1 MLANND
7 DYLNALGRIKS
18 EIAEA
23 QNRAVQSANAEVIRL
38 YWRVGRLIDER
49 SLWGSK
55 YLESLSQDIRT
66 AFPGIKGFSVRSMK
80 YMVKFAREVDG
91 QLCSSCCTIPWGHI
105 MFLLDKTDPGT
116 EREWYVQATIENGWS
131 RAVLSHQVETK
142 LYERQALAGKVSNFE
157 RTLPAPE
164 SELAQQ
170 ALKDPYIFD
179 FITARQGAV
188 EHEVE
193 DRMMENITRLL
204 LELGTGFAFVG
215 RQYHLS
221 VGEQD
226 FYIDLL
232 FYNIRLRSYVVVEL
246 KNAAFKP
253 EFAGKLNFYLSAVDD
268 LLRTE
273 HDNHSIGQDE
283 GQRGG
288 RVRAARHRQ
297 ADGRERISTCRGAAG
312 GVRRVAA
319 VDGGHREADVRR
331 RLCNSCCTI
340 CERGERIMDVPELTY
355 NTDGLIPCIVQD
367 ADTREVLMM
376 AWMNEESLGVRR
388 DGVLEPQQA

>member
-91 QLCSSCCTIPWGHI
+91 QWCSSCCTIPWGHI

-273 HDNHSIGQDE
+273 HDNHSIGLLLCKTKDNVVAE
-283 GQRGG
+283 YALRDIGKPM
-288 RVRAARHRQ
+288 
-297 ADGRERISTCRGAAG
+297 
-312 GVRRVAA
+312 GVS
-319 VDGGHREADVRR
+319 EY
-331 RLCNSCCTI
+331 RL
-340 CERGERIMDVPELTY
+340 
-355 NTDGLIPCIVQD
+355 
-367 ADTREVLMM
+367 AEVLPEGFAELLPSTEDIEKRM
-376 AWMNEESLGVRR
+376 
-388 DGVLEPQQA
+388 

>member
-1 MLANND
+1 MLANNHD
-7 DYLNALGRIKS
+7 CLNALGRIKS

-273 HDNHSIGQDE
+273 HDNHRIGLLLCKTKDNVVAEYALRDIGKPMGVSEYRLAELLPE
-283 GQRGG
+283 GF
-288 RVRAARHRQ
+288 A
-297 ADGRERISTCRGAAG
+297 ELLPSTEDIEKR
-312 GVRRVAA
+312 
-319 VDGGHREADVRR
+319 
-331 RLCNSCCTI
+331 
-340 CERGERIMDVPELTY
+340 M
-355 NTDGLIPCIVQD
+355 
-367 ADTREVLMM
+367 
-376 AWMNEESLGVRR
+376 
-388 DGVLEPQQA
+388 

>member
-7 DYLNALGRIKS
+7 DYLNALGRIKR

-23 QNRAVQSANAEVIRL
+23 QNRAVQSANAEVIKL
-38 YWRVGRLIDER
+38 YWRVGSVLNDNSRYGKVFI
-49 SLWGSK
+49 
-55 YLESLSQDIRT
+55 ESLAKDIRL
-66 AFPGIKGFSVRSMK
+66 AFPGIKGFSARSMW
-80 YMVKFAREVDG
+80 YMQKFATEVDSEF
-91 QLCSSCCTIPWGHI
+91 CSSCCRIPWGHI
-105 MFLLDKTDPGT
+105 MHLLDKTEQGS

-179 FITARQGAV
+179 FITARQGAF

-246 KNAAFKP
+246 KNSAFKP

-273 HDNHSIGQDE
+273 HDNHSIGLLLCKTKDNVVAE
-283 GQRGG
+283 YALRDIGKPM
-288 RVRAARHRQ
+288 
-297 ADGRERISTCRGAAG
+297 
-312 GVRRVAA
+312 GVS
-319 VDGGHREADVRR
+319 EY
-331 RLCNSCCTI
+331 RL
-340 CERGERIMDVPELTY
+340 
-355 NTDGLIPCIVQD
+355 
-367 ADTREVLMM
+367 AEVLPEGFVDLLPSTEDIEKRM
-376 AWMNEESLGVRR
+376 
-388 DGVLEPQQA
+388 

>member
-7 DYLNALGRIKS
+7 DYLNAFSRIKK

-38 YWRVGRLIDER
+38 YWRVGSVLNDNSRYGKVFI
-49 SLWGSK
+49 
-55 YLESLSQDIRT
+55 ESLAKDIRL
-66 AFPGIKGFSVRSMK
+66 AFPKIKGFSARSMW
-80 YMVKFAREVDG
+80 YMQKFASEVDPEF
-91 QLCSSCCTIPWGHI
+91 CNSCCRIPWGHI
-105 MFLLDKTDPGT
+105 THLLDKTEPGAG
-116 EREWYVQATIENGWS
+116 REWYVQATIENGWS
-131 RAVLSHQVETK
+131 RAVLLHQIETK

-246 KNAAFKP
+246 KNSAFKP

-273 HDNHSIGQDE
+273 HDNHSIGLLLCKTKDNVVAE
-283 GQRGG
+283 YALRDIGKPM
-288 RVRAARHRQ
+288 
-297 ADGRERISTCRGAAG
+297 
-312 GVRRVAA
+312 GVS
-319 VDGGHREADVRR
+319 EY
-331 RLCNSCCTI
+331 RL
-340 CERGERIMDVPELTY
+340 
-355 NTDGLIPCIVQD
+355 
-367 ADTREVLMM
+367 AEVLPEDFADLLPSTEDIEKRM
-376 AWMNEESLGVRR
+376 
-388 DGVLEPQQA
+388 

>member
-7 DYLNALGRIKS
+7 DYLNALGQIKS

-38 YWRVGRLIDER
+38 YWRVGRSIDER

-273 HDNHSIGQDE
+273 YDNHSIGLLLCKTKDNVVAE
-283 GQRGG
+283 YALRDIGKPM
-288 RVRAARHRQ
+288 
-297 ADGRERISTCRGAAG
+297 
-312 GVRRVAA
+312 GVS
-319 VDGGHREADVRR
+319 EY
-331 RLCNSCCTI
+331 RL
-340 CERGERIMDVPELTY
+340 
-355 NTDGLIPCIVQD
+355 
-367 ADTREVLMM
+367 AEVLPEGFAELLPSTEDIEKRM
-376 AWMNEESLGVRR
+376 
-388 DGVLEPQQA
+388 

>member
-91 QLCSSCCTIPWGHI
+91 QLCSSCCPIPWGHI

-273 HDNHSIGQDE
+273 YDNHSIGLLLCKTKDNVVAE
-283 GQRGG
+283 YALRDIGKPM
-288 RVRAARHRQ
+288 
-297 ADGRERISTCRGAAG
+297 
-312 GVRRVAA
+312 GVS
-319 VDGGHREADVRR
+319 EY
-331 RLCNSCCTI
+331 RL
-340 CERGERIMDVPELTY
+340 
-355 NTDGLIPCIVQD
+355 
-367 ADTREVLMM
+367 AEVLPEGFAELLPSTEDIEKRM
-376 AWMNEESLGVRR
+376 
-388 DGVLEPQQA
+388 